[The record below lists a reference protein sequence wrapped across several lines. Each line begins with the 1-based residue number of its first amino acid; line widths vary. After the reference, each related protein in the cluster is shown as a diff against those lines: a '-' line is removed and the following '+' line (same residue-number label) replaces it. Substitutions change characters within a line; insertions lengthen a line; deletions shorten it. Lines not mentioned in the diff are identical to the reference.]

1 MGTRLCL
8 VSKLELEAVPAAK
21 GATGSS
27 LKPVLT
33 YPKRVKVVLFSMN
46 DIL

>member
-8 VSKLELEAVPAAK
+8 VSKLELEVVPVAK

-27 LKPVLT
+27 LKSVLT
-33 YPKRVKVVLFSMN
+33 YPKWVKVVLFTTN
-46 DIL
+46 DFL